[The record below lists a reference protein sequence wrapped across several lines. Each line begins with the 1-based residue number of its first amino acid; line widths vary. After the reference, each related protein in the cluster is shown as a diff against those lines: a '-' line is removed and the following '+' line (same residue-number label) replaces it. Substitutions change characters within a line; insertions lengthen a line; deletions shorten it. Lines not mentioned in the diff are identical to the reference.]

1 MAHKPH
7 LDQSPADEEMR
18 LSDWSVLEAM
28 HFPVS
33 GVSIDHEKHM
43 AGDWESRSVKEG
55 RSCNLGK
62 RKKAAE
68 QT

>member
-1 MAHKPH
+1 MAHKPL
-7 LDQSPADEEMR
+7 LDQSLAAEEKR
-18 LSDWSVLEAM
+18 LSDWSVLDAR

-33 GVSIDHEKHM
+33 GVTIDHEKHM
-43 AGDWESRSVKEG
+43 EGDWESRSVKEG